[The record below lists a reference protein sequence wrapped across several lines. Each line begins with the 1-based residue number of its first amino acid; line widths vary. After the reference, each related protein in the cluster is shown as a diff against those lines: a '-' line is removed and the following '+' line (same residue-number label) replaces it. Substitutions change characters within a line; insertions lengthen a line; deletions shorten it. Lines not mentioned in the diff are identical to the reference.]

1 MNMSEY
7 QSNKST
13 PGRKLTTSK
22 RSRPP
27 PPVHLPKL
35 IKKPETIAVTLDQF
49 QAV

>member
-1 MNMSEY
+1 MSNY
-7 QSNKST
+7 RSNKTT
-13 PGRKLTTSK
+13 PGRKSTTSK

-35 IKKPETIAVTLDQF
+35 IKKPEPIPVTLDQF